1 MFRSSDDQGLCMK
14 YWLEF
19 IYYMIHIALVFRNQP
34 QMVKVTKKM
43 DTEFDAP
50 KVRESFM
57 RTFVDSA
64 VTNNNNG

>member
-1 MFRSSDDQGLCMK
+1 MHEVLAKILFK
-14 YWLEF
+14 F
-19 IYYMIHIALVFRNQP
+19 NIYYMIHIALVFRNQP